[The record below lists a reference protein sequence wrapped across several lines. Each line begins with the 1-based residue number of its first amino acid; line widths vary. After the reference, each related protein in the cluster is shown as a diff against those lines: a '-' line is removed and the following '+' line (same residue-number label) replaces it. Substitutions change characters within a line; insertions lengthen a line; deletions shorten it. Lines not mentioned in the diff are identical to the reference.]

1 MASAYASGI
10 FISPPRVASYEY
22 TPVAEIVVAPNTVGV
37 AESPLYGASVA
48 EINEQLDALQAIG
61 VQNIRVFV
69 PWGLVEPADNT
80 YNWTYMDQLMSAA
93 AARNMGVMAEVNAT
107 PNWAAT
113 DPSNP
118 SFPPGSSTPNPAKF
132 AEFMSAFTAHTT
144 TVGGVNTSFASI
156 VSAYEIWNEPNYVQ
170 FSNPIDPESYAA
182 LLAAVYPVI
191 KAADPTANVVAGA
204 VGATQTGPFTMDPV
218 TFVQRMLDA
227 GAGPFFDALSF
238 HPYSD
243 DIPFSGSCP
252 TCQPNLLTPREQLD
266 AIKAMVG
273 LTKSIWISEYGVA
286 STDAASYQ
294 QQAEWIKDLLDTWQN
309 YSQAGPVFIYTG
321 QDQAGSTDPGAQMGL
336 WTDSGGQKWYTVG
349 GVTYSVSGMLAAWI
363 AAHPQ
368 VPTGPGDPGTPP
380 VNPLTALFQAIAA
393 QVQAFAAQVQA
404 FLNTIVTAITNV
416 FGGLGGPAAVAE
428 TTQTLA
434 LKIASVD
441 STEESSLSG
450 DPEGTA
456 TDTEEA
462 KATKGEGTTEGK
474 ATEVKATEEAATDGT
489 ATEET
494 ATDETTAEEA
504 EPAVTEPVVTKPETT
519 EPVVTKPVVTEPT
532 VTEPVVTKPE
542 TTEPVVTKPE
552 TTKPETT
559 EPVTTKPNG
568 TEPAGTP
575 SGTTP
580 SAGSSTEP
588 GKAGEHTK
596 PGADAGKSG
605 TTDGGTNTS
614 KDRDREGGS
623 GRHTQGTHGGA
634 SGTEVKGNPE
644 SVSSGA
650 TAAAEG
656 ASADG
661 GTS

>member
-10 FISPPRVASYEY
+10 FISPPRVVSYEY

-37 AESPLYGASVA
+37 AESPLYGASA
-48 EINEQLDALQAIG
+48 EEINEQLDALQAIG

-69 PWGLVEPADNT
+69 PWGLVEPADNV

-113 DPSNP
+113 DPSSP

-144 TVGGVNTSFASI
+144 TVGGVSTSFASI

-266 AIKAMVG
+266 AIKALVG

-286 STDAASYQ
+286 STDPASYQ

-336 WTDSGGQKWYTVG
+336 WTDSGGQKWYTVN

-363 AAHPQ
+363 AAHPPGP
-368 VPTGPGDPGTPP
+368 VDPGDPGNPP
-380 VNPLTALFQAIAA
+380 PNPLQALFQAIAA
-393 QVQAFAAQVQA
+393 QVQAFAASVQA
-404 FLNTIVTAITNV
+404 FLNTVVTAITNI
-416 FGGLGGPAAVAE
+416 FGGLGGPAAVAA
-428 TTQTLA
+428 TTETLA
-434 LKIASVD
+434 LKIASVEKTD
-441 STEESSLSG
+441 EVTG
-450 DPEGTA
+450 DPEGAA

-462 KATKGEGTTEGK
+462 KATKGEDAEATTE
-474 ATEVKATEEAATDGT
+474 EKATEEKATEEKATEETTTEETATDGT

-504 EPAVTEPVVTKPETT
+504 EPAVTEPVVT

-552 TTKPETT
+552 PTKPE
-559 EPVTTKPNG
+559 G
-568 TEPAGTP
+568 TAPAGTAG
-575 SGTTP
+575 GTTP
-580 SAGSSTEP
+580 STGSSTEP
-588 GKAGEHTK
+588 DGKAGEPTK
-596 PGADAGKSG
+596 SGVDAGKSG
-605 TTDGGTNTS
+605 AADGQGKTD

-623 GRHTQGTHGGA
+623 GRHTQGNHGGV
-634 SGTEVKGNPE
+634 SGSEVKGNPE
-644 SVSSGA
+644 SIAAGA
-650 TAAAEG
+650 TVGAEG
-656 ASADG
+656 ASTDG